1 MTAVFNK
8 AFRDS
13 RRSLM
18 WLIIGW
24 GLYIALLMAF
34 FPTIVEQA
42 EDFDKMIRSMPRGIT
57 GMFVSGDIDT
67 FSVAD
72 PAQFLQVRYASFVI
86 LLVGT
91 LAIAQAFS
99 AVLNAERDGTLDVM
113 LSLPVSRRRYLLGRM
128 ANTAIM
134 ILAVLVSSL
143 VILGAFTVLIP
154 EFDIALGDL
163 TIAIM
168 AGFFPLAVTATFAY
182 MLSVLVPSSKNYA
195 GGIAYLML
203 IGSYLV
209 HGFAASVP
217 ELEAI
222 RPLLLF
228 DYYNVAEII
237 NDGLPLVDM
246 LILSAAALVY
256 GGIAWWY
263 IARKEL
269 GV

>member
-13 RRSLM
+13 RRSLL
-18 WLIIGW
+18 WLVIGW

-34 FPTIVEQA
+34 FPTIAKDA
-42 EDFDKMIRSMPRGIT
+42 EEFDKMIQRLPRGIT
-57 GMFVSGDIDT
+57 GMFVSGDIEE

-72 PAQFLQVRYASFVI
+72 PAQFLQVRFASFVI

-91 LAIAQAFS
+91 MAIAQAFN

-113 LSLPVSRRRYLLGRM
+113 LSFPVSRRRYLLGRM
-128 ANTAIM
+128 ANTAVM
-134 ILAVLVSSL
+134 ILVVLLSSVVLLGVFAVWM
-143 VILGAFTVLIP
+143 P
-154 EFDIALGDL
+154 EFDIPLGDL
-163 TIAIM
+163 FIAVM
-168 AGFFPLAVTATFAY
+168 AGFFPLATTAAFAY
-182 MLSVLVPSSKNYA
+182 MLSALTPSSKNYA
-195 GGIAYLML
+195 GGLAYLML

-209 HGFAASVP
+209 HGFAATIP

-228 DYYNVAEII
+228 DYYNTATII
-237 NDGLPLVDM
+237 NAGLPLADV

-256 GGIAWWY
+256 SGIAWWY
-263 IARKEL
+263 IERKEL